1 MPLTIKGSPEFEAK
15 LLALVAEHLGELTVE
30 QDAEWTAER
39 AAAFWRIATP
49 NVRTLVN
56 DVLRGGGYRAAADLR
71 DMGRDLAGPSIAL
84 TKTLTRGAV
93 EGLWPNGMPAPVTP
107 EYDREK
113 PSHKKV
119 RGYRMAP
126 ELIELFTAATE
137 A

>member
-15 LLALVAEHLGELTVE
+15 LLALVAEHMDELTVE
-30 QDAEWTAER
+30 EDNEWTSRR
-39 AAAFWRIATP
+39 AAAFWRLATP

-56 DVLRGGGYRAAADLR
+56 DVLAGGGYRAADDLR
-71 DMGRDLAGPSIAL
+71 LMGRDLAGPSIAL

-93 EGLWPNGMPAPVTP
+93 EGLWPAGMPAPVTP

-119 RGYRMAP
+119 RGYRMDP
-126 ELIELFTAATE
+126 ELVPVFSAATE
-137 A
+137 S